1 MSRIILFIVV
11 LVSTSYGFSQT
22 EKSVLN
28 EEKLLRLQQ
37 KNVQLNNRVK
47 ELESALF
54 AMRNDLA
61 VYKNEIN
68 SQITKSQE
76 LQAQNE
82 RSMNLALD
90 GFSDRFEKQNE
101 TVKGVQK
108 EIKSKFMNQLLLFAA
123 GIVVLV
129 IVFTMASR
137 AATQKALSQNASNWN
152 DFQEHMLKK

>member
-61 VYKNEIN
+61 VYKNEVN
-68 SQITKSQE
+68 SQIKKGQE

-82 RSMNLALD
+82 SAMNVALTE
-90 GFSDRFEKQNE
+90 FSEKFEKQNE
-101 TVKGVQK
+101 TVKGVQD
-108 EIKSKFMNQLLLFAA
+108 ELKSKFMNQLLLFAA

-137 AATQKALSQNASNWN
+137 AATQKALSQNTSNWN